1 MYEKLYRELLIRYNE
16 LESENKW
23 LLDENVQLRR
33 QLGFAKISNENIAM
47 PVIEVA
53 AVNKYSSSK
62 EKIELFRSL
71 FHGREDVF
79 AKRWQ
84 STTSGKSGYQPVCE
98 NEWAE
103 GLCDKRKYKCA
114 NCPNRMLKPLADEDI
129 YKHLEGKDSLAR
141 DVIGIYPMLQDETCY
156 FLCAD
161 FDEELFEKDVSAFRE
176 VCKELDIPVSV
187 ELSRSG
193 NGAHAW
199 IFFDSHIPAAT
210 ARKFGSGI
218 LTKAMEKRGELSF
231 KSYDR
236 LFPNQDTMPE
246 GGFGNL
252 VALPL
257 QGLARKSGNS
267 VFVDEQ
273 FHPYDDQ
280 WAYLATVK
288 RLSADAVEALVM
300 SFGKDGELGKLIS
313 ESDSKPWGTKKKV
326 KITRS
331 DFPMILKIV
340 RANMLYIPTVELSAN
355 AKNQI
360 KRLAAFKNPDFYRAQ
375 AMRLPIYDKP
385 RIICTADITEGYIAI
400 PRGCEDAL
408 CNLLDEAD
416 VSYTI
421 EDKTN
426 AGNLIPVAFNEE
438 LREEQKPAAD
448 VLLDKNIGVLSA
460 TTAFGKTVVASY
472 MIGQRKTN
480 TLILVH
486 TQALMAQ
493 WKKSLETF
501 LHFDI
506 TPSEEK
512 KGRGRKRVWSPVGVL
527 GAGKDTLHGI
537 VDVAVM
543 QSLVNG
549 DEVKELVRNYGMII
563 VDECHHVSAV
573 NFETILKYANA
584 KYVHGLTATPTRQD
598 GHHPIIFMQCGAILY
613 RVDAKEQA
621 EKRSFEYYLVP
632 RFTNTRCPG
641 EGKPSIT
648 DIYKKLSEN
657 ELRNNMIA
665 SDVVEALKNGRNPI
679 VLTERREH
687 VAMLAERLSCYCKNV
702 IQLVGTA
709 SAKERRETLEKLE
722 AIPADDSVVIVAT
735 GKYVGEGFDYPR
747 LDTLFLALPIAW
759 KGKVAQ
765 YAGRLHRN
773 YEGKTEVQVYDYVDI
788 HIPVLERMYQKRV
801 KSYSAIGYKM
811 KLLSNVGAAPDLIY
825 DGKSFYHGFCN
836 DLQNAKTEILI
847 VSPFMRKSRITSI
860 MKTLAPIIESGVKVT
875 VVTRPSVDFKEM
887 DRGAVAECTEK
898 LRENGVSVKYKSDFH
913 QKFTVIDQSVVWYGS
928 VNLLSFGTHEE
939 SIMRFE
945 NADIAGQLMDT
956 VL

>member
-16 LESENKW
+16 LANENRR
-23 LLDENVQLRR
+23 LRQ
-33 QLGFAKISNENIAM
+33 QLGLTEKSNEFVGRSATEA
-47 PVIEVA
+47 PT
-53 AVNKYSSSK
+53 VNKYSSSK
-62 EKIELFRSL
+62 DKIALFRSL
-71 FHGREDVF
+71 FLGREDVF
-79 AKRWQ
+79 ARRWQ

-103 GLCDKRKYKCA
+103 GLCDKRKFKCA
-114 NCPNRMLKPLADEDI
+114 SCPNRRLRPLSDEDI

-141 DVIGIYPMLQDETCY
+141 DVVGIYPMLQNETCH

-161 FDEELFEKDVSAFRE
+161 FDDDSFEMDVSAFRG
-176 VCKELDIPVSV
+176 VCKELDIPVCV
-187 ELSRSG
+187 ERSRSG

-199 IFFDSHIPAAT
+199 IFFNAPVSATT
-210 ARKFGSGI
+210 ARKLGSGI

-267 VFVDEQ
+267 IFVDEH
-273 FHPYDDQ
+273 FRPFDDQ
-280 WAYLATVK
+280 WAYLSSV
-288 RLSADAVEALVM
+288 RQISVESVETLVA
-300 SFGKDGELGKLIS
+300 SFGKDGELGKLVS
-313 ESDSKPWGTKKKV
+313 ESDEKPWETKKKI
-326 KITRS
+326 KITYS
-331 DFPMILKIV
+331 DFPVVLNIV
-340 RANMLYIPTVELSAN
+340 RANMLYIPTAEMSAN
-355 AKNQI
+355 AKNHI

-375 AMRLPIYDKP
+375 AMRLPIYNKP
-385 RIICTADITEGYIAI
+385 RIICTAVITEDYIAI

-408 CNLLDEAD
+408 CDLLTEANIP
-416 VSYTI
+416 YAI
-421 EDKTN
+421 ENKTN
-426 AGNLIPVAFNEE
+426 AGESAPVVFNGV
-438 LREEQKPAAD
+438 LREEQQPAAD
-448 VLLDKNIGVLSA
+448 ALLMQNTGVLSA
-460 TTAFGKTVVASY
+460 TTAFGKTVIASY
-472 MIGQRKTN
+472 MISQRKTN
-480 TLILVH
+480 TLVLVH
-486 TQALMAQ
+486 TQALMMQ

-506 TPSEEK
+506 SPPEEK
-512 KGRGRKRVWSPVGVL
+512 MGRGRKRAWSPVGVL
-527 GAGKDTLHGI
+527 GAGKDTCHGI
-537 VDVAVM
+537 VDIAVM

-549 DEVKELVRNYGMII
+549 DEVRELVRNYGMVI

-573 NFETILKYANA
+573 HFETILKYANA
-584 KYVHGLTATPTRQD
+584 KFVYGLTATPTRQD
-598 GHHPIIFMQCGAILY
+598 GHHPIIFMQCGAIRY
-613 RVDAKEQA
+613 RVNAKEQA
-621 EKRSFEYYLVP
+621 EKRNFNHYLVP
-632 RFTNTRCPG
+632 RFTNTRYPS
-641 EGKPSIT
+641 EGKPNIT

-657 ELRNNMIA
+657 EMRNNMIV
-665 SDVVEALKNGRNPI
+665 SDIAEALNRGRSPI

-687 VAMLAERLSCYCKNV
+687 VVLLAERLSCYCKNV

-709 SAKERRETLEKLE
+709 TAKERRETLERLE
-722 AIPADDSVVIVAT
+722 ATPGDEAVIIVAT

-801 KSYSAIGYKM
+801 KSYSAIGYKT
-811 KLLSNVGAAPDLIY
+811 KLLANADAAPDLIY

-836 DLQNAKTEILI
+836 DLLNAQSEILI
-847 VSPFMRKSRITSI
+847 VSPFMRKSRITSL
-860 MKTLAPIIESGVKVT
+860 MKILDPIIESGVKVT
-875 VVTRPSVDFKEM
+875 VVTRPPEDFKER
-887 DRGAVAECTEK
+887 DRDTVNECAEK
-898 LRENGVSVKYKSDFH
+898 LRESGMIVSHQSDFH

-928 VNLLSFGTHEE
+928 VNFLSFGTHEE

-945 NADIAGQLMDT
+945 NTDIAGQLMDT

>member
-16 LESENKW
+16 LECENRRLRQQLGLSEN
-23 LLDENVQLRR
+23 
-33 QLGFAKISNENIAM
+33 SNEIIAHSA
-47 PVIEVA
+47 IEVA
-53 AVNKYSSSK
+53 TVNKFSSSK
-62 EKIELFRSL
+62 EKIELFRFL
-71 FHGREDVF
+71 FKGREDVF
-79 AKRWQ
+79 ARRWQ

-114 NCPNRMLKPLADEDI
+114 NCPNRKLKPLADEDI
-129 YKHLEGKDSLAR
+129 YKHLEGKDGLAR
-141 DVIGIYPMLQDETCY
+141 DVIGFYPMQQDETCH

-161 FDEELFEKDVSAFRE
+161 FDDEAFEEDVSAFRE
-176 VCKELDIPVSV
+176 VCKEWDIPVCV
-187 ELSRSG
+187 ERSRSG

-199 IFFDSHIPAAT
+199 IFFDTPVSAAI

-218 LTKAMEKRGELSF
+218 LTKAMERRGELSF

-257 QGLARKSGNS
+257 QGLVRKSGNS

-273 FHPYDDQ
+273 FRSYDDQ
-280 WAYLATVK
+280 WAYLSTVK
-288 RLSADAVEALVM
+288 RLSAEAVEALVA
-300 SFGKDGELGKLIS
+300 SFGKEGELGKLIS
-313 ESDSKPWGTKKKV
+313 ESDNKPWETKKK
-326 KITRS
+326 IRMSRS
-331 DFPMILKIV
+331 DFPVVLNIV
-340 RANMLYIPTVELSAN
+340 RANMLYIPTAEVSAN

-360 KRLAAFKNPDFYRAQ
+360 KRLSAFKNPDFYRAQ

-385 RIICTADITEGYIAI
+385 RIICTADITEDYIAI

-426 AGNLIPVAFNEE
+426 TGRPISVAFNGE
-438 LREEQKPAAD
+438 LREEQQPATDA
-448 VLLDKNIGVLSA
+448 LLAQNTGVLSA
-460 TTAFGKTVVASY
+460 TTAFGKTVIASY
-472 MIGQRKTN
+472 LIGQRKTN

-486 TQALMAQ
+486 TQALMTQ
-493 WKKSLETF
+493 WKKSLEAF
-501 LHFDI
+501 LRFDI
-506 TPSEEK
+506 TQPEEK
-512 KGRGRKRVWSPVGVL
+512 KGRGRKKVWSPVGVL

-573 NFETILKYANA
+573 NFEMILKYANA
-584 KYVHGLTATPTRQD
+584 KYVYGLTATPTRQD
-598 GHHPIIFMQCGAILY
+598 GHHPIIFMQCGSIRY

-621 EKRSFEYYLVP
+621 EKRNFEHYLVP
-632 RFTNTRCPG
+632 RFTNTRYPN

-657 ELRNNMIA
+657 EMRNNMIV
-665 SDVVEALKNGRNPI
+665 SDVTEALKSGRNPI

-687 VAMLAERLSCYCKNV
+687 VKLLAERISCYCKNI

-709 SAKERRETLEKLE
+709 SAKERRETLERLG
-722 AIPADDSVVIVAT
+722 AIPANESVIIVAT

-773 YEGKTEVQVYDYVDI
+773 YQGKTEVQVYDYVDI

-801 KSYSAIGYKM
+801 KSYSAIGYKT
-811 KLLSNVGAAPDLIY
+811 KLLANANAAPDLIY
-825 DGKSFYHGFCN
+825 DGKTFYQGFCN
-836 DLQNAKTEILI
+836 DLQNAKNEILI
-847 VSPFMRKSRITSI
+847 VSPFMRKSRIIGVLKQLVPS
-860 MKTLAPIIESGVKVT
+860 MESGVRVT
-875 VVTRPSVDFKEM
+875 VVTRPPEDFKEKER
-887 DRGAVAECTEK
+887 DAVIVCTDLLQK
-898 LRENGVSVKYKSDFH
+898 SGVTVKYKSNFH
-913 QKFTVIDQSVVWYGS
+913 QKFTVIDQTIVWYGS
-928 VNLLSFGTHEE
+928 VNFLSFGTHEE

-945 NADIAGQLMDT
+945 NSDIAGQLMVT